1 MGNRSTGGN
10 LLNGVMKHDFFTIH
24 FQLLSSV
31 CVGDGNEG
39 FIVWSVPPF
48 FILRFEFIVCCV

>member
-10 LLNGVMKHDFFTIH
+10 LLNGVMKPDFFTIH

-31 CVGDGNEG
+31 CVDDGNEG
-39 FIVWSVPPF
+39 FFVWSVPPF
-48 FILRFEFIVCCV
+48 FHTSF